1 MRISDWS
8 SDVCSSDLNNL
19 LICTATLTVFFGTL
33 YPLLDKT
40 VSVGKP
46 YYQLTFVP
54 LMTPIV
60 VVMVVAPLMAWKR
73 GDLPGVLGRLKFA
86 AAGTVVVVL
95 AALWLQGGGPVLAL
109 LGIGFGVWVEIGRS
123 ACRDSGCQVGW
134 MTV

>member
-1 MRISDWS
+1 M
-8 SDVCSSDLNNL
+8 
-19 LICTATLTVFFGTL
+19 ICTPTLPFFFGTL
-33 YPLLDKT
+33 YPLRVKT
-40 VSVGKP
+40 GSVGKP

-109 LGIGFGVWVEIGRS
+109 LGLGFGVWVVLGAGLGRAS
-123 ACRDSGCQVGW
+123 CRERGCQYV
-134 MTV
+134 

>member
-54 LMTPIV
+54 LMTPVV

-86 AAGTVVVVL
+86 ASGTVLVTL
-95 AALWLQGGGPVLAL
+95 AALRLQDRQSTRLNSVPNAHLV
-109 LGIGFGVWVEIGRS
+109 
-123 ACRDSGCQVGW
+123 CR
-134 MTV
+134 